1 MATAQVVESGIN
13 VNKPIQLPA
22 WVLVLMLGGGGSWLT
37 WHEIKNGGSGDPAV
51 AAPVVHH
58 NCAEDVRTD
67 VAAMKAEVSGLKVQV
82 SQMDARL
89 ARIEDALLN
98 GKR

>member
-1 MATAQVVESGIN
+1 MANAQTAESGIN
-13 VNKPIQLPA
+13 VNKPVQIPA
-22 WVLVLMLGGGGSWLT
+22 WAMVLLLGGGGSWLT
-37 WHEIKNGGSGDPAV
+37 WREIQGGGPGEEALA
-51 AAPVVHH
+51 AAPIHH

>member
-1 MATAQVVESGIN
+1 MSNAQAVESGIN
-13 VNKPIQLPA
+13 VNKPVQLPA
-22 WVLVLMLGGGGSWLT
+22 WAMVLLLGGGGSWLT
-37 WHEIKNGGSGDPAV
+37 WHEIQGGDPAEA
-51 AAPVVHH
+51 AAPIHH